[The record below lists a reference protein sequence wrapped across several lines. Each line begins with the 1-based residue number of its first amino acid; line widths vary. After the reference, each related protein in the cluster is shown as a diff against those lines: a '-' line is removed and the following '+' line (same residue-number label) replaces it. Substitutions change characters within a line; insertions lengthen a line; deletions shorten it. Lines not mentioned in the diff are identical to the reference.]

1 MKGEHV
7 KVCVVVLKVPLLR
20 QESHRSQIAVTVE
33 SCIFFFLF
41 LNMRCPHC
49 FFFYSKNQSNL
60 IKFSFQFTSAPKL
73 YTRKE
78 KYKN

>member
-33 SCIFFFLF
+33 SCIFIFFSILKHEVSSLFFFLF
-41 LNMRCPHC
+41 
-49 FFFYSKNQSNL
+49 
-60 IKFSFQFTSAPKL
+60 
-73 YTRKE
+73 KE
-78 KYKN
+78 SVKPDKIFLSIYFCT